1 MAIKKETFGSVPDA
15 CRFKMVY
22 NVSVKSA
29 VGLLAAQRR
38 LPIETD
44 SDYWTVCTRCGQCE
58 VACLARDEGV
68 KDKV

>member
-1 MAIKKETFGSVPDA
+1 MAIKKETFGSAPDA

-22 NVSVKSA
+22 NISVESA

-44 SDYWTVCTRCGQCE
+44 SDYWTVCTRCGQRE